1 MARSRNIKPAIM
13 DNEELAAL
21 PALTRLLFIYMW
33 MLADREGR
41 IEDRPGRIKKQALGY
56 DDGNA
61 EEMLCQL
68 QSAGF
73 IDRYEVAGVRVIQ
86 VLNFAKHQT
95 PHMRE
100 AVSELP
106 SKVLAPVENTE
117 STNLGSALH
126 QTGTDLGS
134 AEASPRSPD
143 SGFLIP
149 DSPYLIPD
157 TKGESAARTPTAK
170 KPPPPSIAK
179 PDDVDAQTWADW
191 VQLRKAKRTTASQT
205 AVDGAR
211 VEAEKAGMPLV
222 DFLKGCDRDGM
233 QDQNGYRF
241 HFYPAKQEMSETR
254 TPHHYG
260 YWRNNSETPQ
270 SPLDYASSTCLGG
283 FNTIIYSLAGCGDVT
298 EYLRNA
304 YIYLNRHS
312 PHDQLRFSSIRS
324 FPWAEVVR

>member
-143 SGFLIP
+143 SLFLIP
-149 DSPYLIPD
+149 L
-157 TKGESAARTPTAK
+157 T
-170 KPPPPSIAK
+170 
-179 PDDVDAQTWADW
+179 
-191 VQLRKAKRTTASQT
+191 
-205 AVDGAR
+205 
-211 VEAEKAGMPLV
+211 
-222 DFLKGCDRDGM
+222 
-233 QDQNGYRF
+233 
-241 HFYPAKQEMSETR
+241 
-254 TPHHYG
+254 
-260 YWRNNSETPQ
+260 
-270 SPLDYASSTCLGG
+270 
-283 FNTIIYSLAGCGDVT
+283 
-298 EYLRNA
+298 
-304 YIYLNRHS
+304 
-312 PHDQLRFSSIRS
+312 
-324 FPWAEVVR
+324 

>member
-222 DFLKGCDRDGM
+222 DFLKVWCRRGSQGLEASWLKDSEKPTRQQPASFKQADAEAGWARWEEMTGRQHPDRVQQTGRVIDITPK
-233 QDQNGYRF
+233 F
-241 HFYPAKQEMSETR
+241 QEIAR
-254 TPHHYG
+254 
-260 YWRNNSETPQ
+260 
-270 SPLDYASSTCLGG
+270 
-283 FNTIIYSLAGCGDVT
+283 
-298 EYLRNA
+298 
-304 YIYLNRHS
+304 
-312 PHDQLRFSSIRS
+312 
-324 FPWAEVVR
+324 

>member
-106 SKVLAPVENTE
+106 SKILAPIENTE
-117 STNLGSALH
+117 STNLDNALH
-126 QTGTDLGS
+126 HTSTNLDS
-134 AEASPRSPD
+134 AESSPRSPD

-157 TKGESAARTPTAK
+157 TKVESAARTPPAK

-222 DFLKGCDRDGM
+222 DFLKVWCRRGSQGLEASWLKESEKPTRQQPVSFKQSDDDIGMARWEEMTGRIHPDRVQRAGQVIDIT
-233 QDQNGYRF
+233 
-241 HFYPAKQEMSETR
+241 PKLQE
-254 TPHHYG
+254 
-260 YWRNNSETPQ
+260 
-270 SPLDYASSTCLGG
+270 LG
-283 FNTIIYSLAGCGDVT
+283 L
-298 EYLRNA
+298 
-304 YIYLNRHS
+304 
-312 PHDQLRFSSIRS
+312 
-324 FPWAEVVR
+324 

>member
-33 MLADREGR
+33 MLADRDGR

-61 EEMLCQL
+61 EAMLCQL

-106 SKVLAPVENTE
+106 CKVLAPVENTE
-117 STNLGSALH
+117 STDLGSALH
-126 QTGTDLGS
+126 QTSTDLGS

-143 SGFLIP
+143 TGYLIP
-149 DSPYLIPD
+149 DTGYLIPD
-157 TKGESAARTPTAK
+157 TKGESAAHTPPAK
-170 KPPPPSIAK
+170 KPSPSIAK
-179 PDDVDAQTWADW
+179 PDDVDEQTWADW
-191 VQLRKAKRTTASQT
+191 VQLRKAKRTTASKT

-211 VEAEKAGMPLV
+211 VEAGKAGMTLV
-222 DFLKGCDRDGM
+222 DFLKVWCRRGSQGLEASWLQPDEKSAKGQIASFRQADDEIAVRRWE
-233 QDQNGYRF
+233 DQTGRT
-241 HFYPAKQEMSETR
+241 HPSR
-254 TPHHYG
+254 TPHAG
-260 YWRNNSETPQ
+260 IIDITPTQ
-270 SPLDYASSTCLGG
+270 QRIA
-283 FNTIIYSLAGCGDVT
+283 
-298 EYLRNA
+298 
-304 YIYLNRHS
+304 
-312 PHDQLRFSSIRS
+312 Q
-324 FPWAEVVR
+324 

>member
-222 DFLKGCDRDGM
+222 DFLKVWCRRGSQGLEASWLRPEEKRGTVQVASFRQADDEIAVRRWEEQTGRTHPSRASNAGIIDIT
-233 QDQNGYRF
+233 
-241 HFYPAKQEMSETR
+241 PAQQR
-254 TPHHYG
+254 IA
-260 YWRNNSETPQ
+260 Q
-270 SPLDYASSTCLGG
+270 
-283 FNTIIYSLAGCGDVT
+283 
-298 EYLRNA
+298 
-304 YIYLNRHS
+304 
-312 PHDQLRFSSIRS
+312 
-324 FPWAEVVR
+324 

>member
-222 DFLKGCDRDGM
+222 DFLKVWCRRGSQGLEASWLKDSEKPTRQQPVSFKQADAEAGWARWEEMTGRQHPDRVQQTGRVIDITPK
-233 QDQNGYRF
+233 F
-241 HFYPAKQEMSETR
+241 QEIAR
-254 TPHHYG
+254 
-260 YWRNNSETPQ
+260 
-270 SPLDYASSTCLGG
+270 
-283 FNTIIYSLAGCGDVT
+283 
-298 EYLRNA
+298 
-304 YIYLNRHS
+304 
-312 PHDQLRFSSIRS
+312 
-324 FPWAEVVR
+324 